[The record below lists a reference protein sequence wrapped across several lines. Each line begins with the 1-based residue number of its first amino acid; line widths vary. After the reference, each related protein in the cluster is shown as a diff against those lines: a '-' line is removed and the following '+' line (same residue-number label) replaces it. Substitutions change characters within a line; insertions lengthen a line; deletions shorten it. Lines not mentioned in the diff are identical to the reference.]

1 MGSVW
6 QRKAKPSLRNK
17 RGRTPKLLCKQ
28 LLPWSSA
35 RNLSKSVPLK
45 LPPVTLIIHTD
56 ASLKGWGGHSQER
69 SVQGAWSPMFQ
80 SFYINI
86 LEAMAVFLTLKNL
99 NPKRGSHI
107 RLMVDNSTIMH
118 CINRS
123 GSRSPQIIHVI
134 LEILKL
140 GHRRGWHLSAAHI
153 EGVRNVKADALSR
166 YAPLESEW
174 MLDQTSFQII
184 Q

>member
-1 MGSVW
+1 
-6 QRKAKPSLRNK
+6 
-17 RGRTPKLLCKQ
+17 
-28 LLPWSSA
+28 
-35 RNLSKSVPLK
+35 
-45 LPPVTLIIHTD
+45 
-56 ASLKGWGGHSQER
+56 
-69 SVQGAWSPMFQ
+69 MFQ